1 MLMRWSRSRASL
13 RDLADALGFPIVIA
27 DLEGQVLHETPA
39 LDALLVAE
47 SSAALLRTGI
57 ADLLTARAR
66 EARSP
71 GRADGERP
79 ILVPSCCPIR
89 TEHSRYLLR
98 SCIHRAGGAP
108 AVLLVYVERVA
119 PPLRSEADLCE
130 TFSLTPTE
138 ARVALLLAQ
147 GKSNAE
153 IAQALSISPHT
164 ARRHTERVLYKLA
177 VRSRAEVAVK
187 LLL

>member
-1 MLMRWSRSRASL
+1 MPL
-13 RDLADALGFPIVIA
+13 
-27 DLEGQVLHETPA
+27 
-39 LDALLVAE
+39 
-47 SSAALLRTGI
+47 
-57 ADLLTARAR
+57 
-66 EARSP
+66 
-71 GRADGERP
+71 
-79 ILVPSCCPIR
+79 CYPIR
-89 TEHSRYLLR
+89 TEHGRYLLR
-98 SCIHRAGGAP
+98 SCIHRVGGAP

-138 ARVALLLAQ
+138 ARVALLLAH

-164 ARRHTERVLYKLA
+164 ARRHTERVLCKLGL
-177 VRSRAEVAVK
+177 RSRAEVAAR